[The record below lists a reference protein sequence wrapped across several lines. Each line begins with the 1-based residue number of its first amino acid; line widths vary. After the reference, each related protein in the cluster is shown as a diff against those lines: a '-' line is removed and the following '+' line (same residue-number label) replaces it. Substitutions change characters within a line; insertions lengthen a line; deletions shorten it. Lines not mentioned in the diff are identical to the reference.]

1 MSVETPSPPLEVVE
15 GGGRL
20 LGPAGRDA
28 LTRVAKVLRALPDA
42 QTACVVDLIEELAR
56 DDYLSRMRA
65 VEAPVLKVMAEIL
78 NGWDADGVRE
88 FGGAWVSTLV
98 AREDGFDWERGSL
111 DQRQRHRERV
121 QREIARRG
129 I

>member
-1 MSVETPSPPLEVVE
+1 MTVEAPPTSLETIE
-15 GGGRL
+15 GGGRV
-20 LGPAGRDA
+20 LGPAGREA
-28 LTRVAKVLRALPDA
+28 LSRVAKLLRSLPDA

-56 DDYLSRMRA
+56 DEYLARMRPF
-65 VEAPVLKVMAEIL
+65 EAPVLKVMAEIL
-78 NGWDADGVRE
+78 NGWDRDGVRE

-121 QREIARRG
+121 ELEIERRG